1 MNNKNDKKDI
11 VVPNNER
18 GPING
23 DTERRS
29 GYEIMYLLQKFAHY
43 YDISGNWRNKT
54 QILIGGLNLG

>member
-29 GYEIMYLLQKFAHY
+29 GYSRDNVPAAEVRPIITTSQETGETKPK
-43 YDISGNWRNKT
+43 D
-54 QILIGGLNLG
+54 